1 MKKNY
6 ININDN
12 EIFDITNYLN
22 KTQCNLSDTKDSS
35 TNKFQS
41 LNKSNL
47 FSSGINKI
55 NKQMDIVSKAI
66 YRLNRTIRNK
76 TEEIIFID
84 KKLSEEAEKI
94 KVPNNF
100 FTNNSINSHIFKQ
113 INLSKKEGLN
123 IKDDNSLNESNLNF
137 NANILSENLKNIT
150 NQKMDDN
157 NVNLKDNNIK
167 GTTLKNI
174 NDKIQTNDIKLYDDI
189 EIKEE
194 YFYDDFFDE

>member
-22 KTQCNLSDTKDSS
+22 KTQCNLSDAKDSS